1 MAFMLTTCILSLF
14 FSGKTKFFTTLA
26 WGYFDREQRMKVVT
40 LPQQANF
47 SSILPGRATTA
58 DFSIC
63 RQKSKTTI
71 FHLCKWGFGM
81 QIGNGLLEPVLL
93 KPFFIL
99 TSKKIWNIFTYNLY
113 WNHNKVCIFIK
124 NQWHSI
130 LRAIK
135 MFKKSKGRSDL
146 QFQK

>member
-1 MAFMLTTCILSLF
+1 M
-14 FSGKTKFFTTLA
+14 A
-26 WGYFDREQRMKVVT
+26 WGYFDRESKGWWLLHYHNKLISHQFC
-40 LPQQANF
+40 QAE
-47 SSILPGRATTA
+47 ATTA

-63 RQKSKTTI
+63 RQRSKTTI

-93 KPFFIL
+93 ETIFHL
-99 TSKKIWNIFTYNLY
+99 NLKKIWNIFTYNLY
-113 WNHNKVCIFIK
+113 WNYNKVCIFIK

-146 QFQK
+146 QILKYFNITYLGSLPFTW